1 MMARVWG
8 FFRDEVA
15 VLNTKNLMFELLNNS
30 GVWSLFALACLYTSR
45 RLSYI
50 DDNVPKWFRSK
61 MKREKIKDA

>member
-1 MMARVWG
+1 MARVWG

>member
-1 MMARVWG
+1 MARVWG

-30 GVWSLFALACLYTSR
+30 GVWSLFTLACLYTSR